1 MKPKIMLKMSVD
13 LMMTVLLLCLMAYM
27 LIGET
32 AHEWMGAAMF
42 VLFILHHVLN
52 WRWYKNLAK
61 GKYSAVR
68 VLQTAVNV
76 LVLFSMLGLMVSG
89 IMLSREVFAF
99 LPISGRMRFA
109 RTLHMLA
116 AYWGFI
122 LMSVHLG
129 LHWGMVMGLIRK
141 LGGAKRPSR
150 VRVWVL
156 RLLALAVCCYGV
168 YAFVKNDIV
177 TYLFMQNQFV
187 FFDMEQ
193 PLPFFFAEYLSMM
206 GLWICIAYYA
216 DKLLKK
222 AAAKAN

>member
-1 MKPKIMLKMSVD
+1 MKPKMMLKMSVD
-13 LMMTVLLLCLMAYM
+13 LVMTVLLPCLMAYM

-61 GKYSAVR
+61 GRYSAVR
-68 VLQTAVNV
+68 VLQTAVNF

-99 LPISGRMRFA
+99 LPIDGGMRFA

-122 LMSVHLG
+122 LMSVHIG
-129 LHWGMVMGLIRK
+129 LHWGMVMGLVRK
-141 LGGAKRPSR
+141 TGGIQASR
-150 VRVWVL
+150 ICVWL
-156 RLLALAVCCYGV
+156 FRLLALAVSGFGI
-168 YAFVKNDIV
+168 YAFWKNNIAD
-177 TYLFMQNQFV
+177 YLFMRSQFV
-187 FFDMEQ
+187 FFDMSQ

-206 GLWICIAYYA
+206 GFWSCIAYYA

-222 AAAKAN
+222 ASAKAN